1 MIELLT
7 YISII
12 SGTLLTIMLLLSI
25 FTGIDHDFEVD
36 GLDSDFG
43 IVKSV
48 LSFLSIGGLTAR
60 MMLADGWSLFG
71 ALASSVLSGVVAV
84 FLLSLLF
91 RELLKNQANV
101 NWSMD
106 EAIGKTGKVY
116 LRIPPQGSGLVMIN
130 IKGIDR
136 ELIAYS
142 NVEIE
147 IPTGDEIIVV
157 DAAES
162 HVIVKPL

>member
-25 FTGIDHDFEVD
+25 FTGIDTEFEID

-43 IVKSV
+43 IVKSI
-48 LSFLSIGGLTAR
+48 LSFLAIGGLTAR
-60 MMLADGWSLFG
+60 MLLADGWSMFG
-71 ALASSVLSGVVAV
+71 ALASSVISGAIAV
-84 FLLSLLF
+84 FILALLF

-116 LRIPPQGSGLVMIN
+116 LRIPPKGSGLVMIN
-130 IKGIDR
+130 LKGIDR

-142 NVEIE
+142 NVDVE
-147 IPTGDEIIVV
+147 IPTGHEIVVV
-157 DAAES
+157 DAAEA
-162 HVIVKPL
+162 HVIVKPV

>member
-25 FTGIDHDFEVD
+25 FTGIDTEFEID

-43 IVKSV
+43 IVKSI
-48 LSFLSIGGLTAR
+48 LSFLAIGGLTAR
-60 MMLADGWSLFG
+60 MLLADGWSMFG
-71 ALASSVLSGVVAV
+71 ALASSVISGAIAV
-84 FLLSLLF
+84 FILALLF
-91 RELLKNQANV
+91 RELPKNQANV

-116 LRIPPQGSGLVMIN
+116 LHIPPQGSGLVMIN
-130 IKGIDR
+130 LKGIDR

-142 NVEIE
+142 NVDVE
-147 IPTGDEIIVV
+147 IPTGHEIIVV